1 MKNISYIIKRIV
13 IGVGIALVLTFLRRG
28 FVLNAQAMEVDGYP
42 IGEDVSII
50 DNTTSSYTKTI
61 NGSPWASLAD
71 SYGYINGTFSI
82 SKVDGSSTSIN
93 VTPKQ
98 VYVNSGNTS
107 WVCSIGSNNL
117 NNSTFNQATY
127 SYKCPIQM
135 TSSGLSSLVIQFVD
149 IQTNFPSMYRLVIGS
164 LVSFEIHN
172 DSSINID
179 TSGTTNAIN
188 NQITNDNQ
196 NTQNIIN
203 NQNSNTQSII
213 DNQNSNTQSTNDTIK
228 EQFENC
234 LSYNLNKSNL
244 SSFIPNKYLNQSGN
258 EVSSSNVAISDYIK
272 VSSNENYN
280 FSLSASLSAS
290 SYCLYDTN
298 KSLLSCF
305 VYSGNTSFVITP
317 NQNGYVRFTFSTLSS
332 SNFSFTGKSC
342 TNRLDEQTQAT
353 QDVNNTLNDDN
364 VSSDTGQSFF
374 DDFQANSHGLSGVI
388 TAPLRLIN
396 SLSSSSCSPLS
407 VPLPFVNQNVS
418 FPCMSTIYS
427 THFPTFLSLYQLIT
441 TGVISY
447 WILIKIFGH
456 VKGMQ
461 SPNDDRI
468 EVFDL

>member
-1 MKNISYIIKRIV
+1 MIRNISYIIKRII
-13 IGVGIALVLTFLRRG
+13 IGVGIALLLTFLRRG
-28 FVLNAQAMEVDGYP
+28 FVLNVQALQVDGYP

-50 DNTTSSYTKTI
+50 DNTTSSYTKSI
-61 NGSPWASLAD
+61 SGSPWASLAG

-82 SKVDGSSTSIN
+82 SKVDGSATSIN

-117 NNSTFNQATY
+117 TNSTFNQATY

-172 DSSINID
+172 DSNINID

-188 NQITNDNQ
+188 NQINNDNQ

-203 NQNSNTQSII
+203 NQNQNKQDII
-213 DNQNSNTQSTNDTIK
+213 NNQNQNTEKEIESQKACIVYDLSSATFKNKYILNTDGSLVDTLNSSVTDFISLTSNDKLTLIQPPTQFSN
-228 EQFENC
+228 F
-234 LSYNLNKSNL
+234 LAFYNVNKSFI
-244 SSFIPNKYLNQSGN
+244 SSVRILELTAGS
-258 EVSSSNVAISDYIK
+258 
-272 VSSNENYN
+272 
-280 FSLSASLSAS
+280 
-290 SYCLYDTN
+290 
-298 KSLLSCF
+298 
-305 VYSGNTSFVITP
+305 VITIP
-317 NQNGYVRFTFSTLSS
+317 VNTAYVRFTINNNQNLPQFKICR
-332 SNFSFTGKSC
+332 NG
-342 TNRLDEQTQAT
+342 NQAIVDS
-353 QDVNNTLNDDN
+353 QKDINNTLNNDN

-374 DDFQANSHGLSGVI
+374 DDFQANSHGLSGII

-407 VPLPFVNQNVS
+407 IPLPFVSQNATL
-418 FPCMSTIYS
+418 PCMSTIYS

-441 TGVISY
+441 TGVIGY
-447 WILIKIFGH
+447 WVLIKIFGH

>member
-28 FVLNAQAMEVDGYP
+28 FVLNVQAMEVDGYP

-61 NGSPWASLAD
+61 NGSPWASLAG

-82 SKVDGSSTSIN
+82 SKVDGSATSIN

-117 NNSTFNQATY
+117 TNSTFNQATY

-203 NQNSNTQSII
+203 NQNQNKQDII
-213 DNQNSNTQSTNDTIK
+213 NNQNQNTEKEIESQKACIDYDISSASFKNKYILNIDGSLVDTTNSSVTDFISLTSNDTLTLI
-228 EQFENC
+228 QPPNQYSNF
-234 LSYNLNKSNL
+234 LAFYNVNKS
-244 SSFIPNKYLNQSGN
+244 FI
-258 EVSSSNVAISDYIK
+258 SSSRTLGMTAGQIISIPQ
-272 VSSNENYN
+272 
-280 FSLSASLSAS
+280 
-290 SYCLYDTN
+290 
-298 KSLLSCF
+298 
-305 VYSGNTSFVITP
+305 NTA
-317 NQNGYVRFTFSTLSS
+317 YVRFTINNLQNLPQFKICR
-332 SNFSFTGKSC
+332 NG
-342 TNRLDEQTQAT
+342 NQAIVNS
-353 QDVNNTLNDDN
+353 QNQINNTLNNDN
-364 VSSDTGQSFF
+364 VDDANTEAGSFF
-374 DDFQANSHGLSGVI
+374 DDFQSNSHGLSGVI
-388 TAPLRLIN
+388 TSPLRLIN
-396 SLSSSSCSPLS
+396 SLTTASCSPLEFQ
-407 VPLPFVNQNVS
+407 LPFIHNQVS
-418 FPCMSTIYS
+418 LPCMRGIYE
-427 THFPTFLSLYQLIT
+427 THFGVFFSLYQLIT
-441 TGVISY
+441 TGLISY
-447 WILIKIFGH
+447 LVMINLYSKIH
-456 VKGMQ
+456 NLQ
-461 SPNDDRI
+461 NPHNDRI
-468 EVFDL
+468 EVLNL

>member
-1 MKNISYIIKRIV
+1 MIRNISYIIKRIV

-28 FVLNAQAMEVDGYP
+28 FVLNVQAMEVDGYP

-50 DNTTSSYTKTI
+50 NNTTSSYTKTI
-61 NGSPWASLAD
+61 NGSPWSSLAG

-82 SKVDGSSTSIN
+82 SKVDGSATSIN

-117 NNSTFNQATY
+117 TNSTFNQATY

-172 DSSINID
+172 DSNINID

-203 NQNSNTQSII
+203 NQN
-213 DNQNSNTQSTNDTIK
+213 QNSQDTQNVIK

-234 LSYNLNKSNL
+234 LSYDLNRSNL
-244 SSFIPNKYLNQSGN
+244 SSFISNKYLNQNGN
-258 EVSSSNVAISDYIK
+258 EISSSNVGISNYIR

-280 FSLSASLSAS
+280 FSLNTSLSAS

-298 KSLLSCF
+298 KSLLSCS

-353 QDVNNTLNDDN
+353 QDINNTINNDN
-364 VSSDTGQSFF
+364 VDGANSKATSFF
-374 DDFQANSHGLSGVI
+374 DNFQSNSHGLTGII
-388 TAPLRLIN
+388 TAPLRLVN
-396 SLSSSSCSPLS
+396 SLASSSCSPL
-407 VPLPFVNQNVS
+407 VLPLPFVNQNATL
-418 FPCMSTIYS
+418 PCMSSVYS
-427 THFPTFLSLYQLIT
+427 RFPTFLNLYQLIT
-441 TGVISY
+441 TGIIAY
-447 WILIKIFGH
+447 WVLIKIFGH

-461 SPNDDRI
+461 NPNDDKI